1 MCIIQFPT
9 GGKYLSDGLFYHIDP
24 LHKCLPVVTAH
35 LYGVLFAKF
44 DQVTFN
50 ACDLVD
56 INNVAA
62 VYFNEIWAFKLV
74 KNLSHI
80 VGEHKGIILGH
91 HGTIRSAGL

>member
-50 ACDLVD
+50 ACDLV
-56 INNVAA
+56 V
-62 VYFNEIWAFKLV
+62 L
-74 KNLSHI
+74 
-80 VGEHKGIILGH
+80 
-91 HGTIRSAGL
+91 